1 MGLLILVLD
10 DFKLIDTMCVIREM
24 QSEIRGLQVE
34 NRRILD
40 HLFGEENPE

>member
-1 MGLLILVLD
+1 M
-10 DFKLIDTMCVIREM
+10 REM

-40 HLFGEENPE
+40 RIYGEENLE